1 MTVKLHNWFRFLI
14 IFFIVTLIF
23 VVTMDQFVLPRYV
36 SHGKELTMVDVR
48 DSSYTE
54 AKNILLEL
62 GFQAIAVDT
71 LENTELPPET
81 VIDQQPLPGAAV
93 KQGRIVRLVITSGE
107 RFFPMPNLVGK
118 VLKAAQL
125 ELDRQHLNVSSTTE
139 EFSSDKPPGVVTRQS
154 IRPGL
159 MVSSKD
165 TLELVIS
172 KGLPPSQ
179 LEVPDLFGMNLDEA
193 KAAIRKA
200 GFKIGTIRYIP
211 NDELVAYTV
220 IRQNPEWGTLL
231 DNPVLINLEVTIA
244 SHPE

>member
-1 MTVKLHNWFRFLI
+1 MTVKMRNWFRILIVFL
-14 IFFIVTLIF
+14 IVTLIF
-23 VVTMDQFVLPRYV
+23 VVTMNQFVLPWYV
-36 SHGKELTMVDVR
+36 SHDKELTMVDVR
-48 DSSYTE
+48 DSSYAA
-54 AKNILLEL
+54 AKDILLKL

-71 LENTELPPET
+71 LENAELPPET
-81 VIDQQPLPGAAV
+81 VIDQQPSPGAAV

-107 RFFPMPNLVGK
+107 RFFPMPNMVGK

-125 ELDRQHLNVSSTTE
+125 ELDRQHLYVGSITE
-139 EFSSDKPPGVVTRQS
+139 EFSSDKPRGVITRQS
-154 IRPGL
+154 IRPRL

-165 TLELVIS
+165 TLELVVS
-172 KGLPPSQ
+172 KGPPPSQ

-193 KAAIRKA
+193 KAAIRNA
-200 GFKIGTIRYIP
+200 GFKVGTIRYIP

-231 DNPVLINLEVTIA
+231 DNPVSINLEVTIA

>member
-1 MTVKLHNWFRFLI
+1 MTVRMRNWFRILTV
-14 IFFIVTLIF
+14 FFIVTLIF

-36 SHGKELTMVDVR
+36 SRGKELTMVEVR
-48 DSSYTE
+48 NSSYTE

-62 GFQAIAVDT
+62 GFRAIAVDT
-71 LENTELPPET
+71 LENAELPPET

-93 KQGRIVRLVITSGE
+93 KQGRMVRLVITSGE
-107 RFFPMPNLVGK
+107 RFFSMPNLVGK

-125 ELDRQHLNVSSTTE
+125 ELNRQHLNVSSITE

-165 TLELVIS
+165 ALELMIS
-172 KGLPPSQ
+172 KGPPPSQ
-179 LEVPDLFGMNLDEA
+179 LEIPDLFGMNLDEA
-193 KAAIRKA
+193 QAAIRKA
-200 GFKIGTIRYIP
+200 GFTVGTIRYIP

-220 IRQNPEWGTLL
+220 IRQHPEWGTLF
-231 DNPVLINLEVTIA
+231 DNPVPINLEVTIA

>member
-1 MTVKLHNWFRFLI
+1 MTVRTRNWFRILTV
-14 IFFIVTLIF
+14 FFIVTLIF

-36 SHGKELTMVDVR
+36 SRGKELTMVEVR
-48 DSSYTE
+48 NSSYTE

-62 GFQAIAVDT
+62 GFRAIAVDT
-71 LENTELPPET
+71 LENAELPPET

-93 KQGRIVRLVITSGE
+93 KQGRMVRLVITSGE
-107 RFFPMPNLVGK
+107 RFFSMPNLVGK

-125 ELDRQHLNVSSTTE
+125 ELNRQHLSVSSITD

-165 TLELVIS
+165 ALELVIS
-172 KGLPPSQ
+172 KGPPPSQ
-179 LEVPDLFGMNLDEA
+179 LEIPDLFGMNLNEA
-193 KAAIRKA
+193 QAAIRKA
-200 GFKIGTIRYIP
+200 GFKVGTIRYIP

-220 IRQNPEWGTLL
+220 IRQHPEWGTLF
-231 DNPVLINLEVTIA
+231 DNPVPINLEVTIA